1 MVVTD
6 TEPERLVPLP
16 RQRDGDLLNGG
27 STMNQQSSLSQSA
40 QSVRQMLTDYRLA
53 SGDAPRRLQ
62 QLSAS
67 HRSDYWI
74 PVTTLCAVLLPLSS
88 RSFARTHSSEIKHD
102 R

>member
-6 TEPERLVPLP
+6 TEPGRLVPLP

-53 SGDAPRRLQ
+53 SGDAPRMLQ
-62 QLSAS
+62 QLSFT
-67 HRSDYWI
+67 
-74 PVTTLCAVLLPLSS
+74 P
-88 RSFARTHSSEIKHD
+88 K
-102 R
+102 

>member
-53 SGDAPRRLQ
+53 SGEHAATA
-62 QLSAS
+62 QL
-67 HRSDYWI
+67 HTEVNYWI